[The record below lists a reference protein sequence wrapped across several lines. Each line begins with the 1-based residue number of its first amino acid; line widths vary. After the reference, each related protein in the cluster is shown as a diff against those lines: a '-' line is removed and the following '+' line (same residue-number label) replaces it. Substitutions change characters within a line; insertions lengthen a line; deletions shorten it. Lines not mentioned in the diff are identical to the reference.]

1 MKLLLP
7 LLWIVLAL
15 APPVAA
21 QTDSSVLR
29 TTIEEGL
36 ATTSANTDSPA
47 HANYQSA
54 LTALNRARELDQQ
67 AVQFRQLAI
76 EAPAKLEQLRQE
88 LVSLAGPRPAIE
100 EEQLAL
106 ADLER
111 GYTNAQSRALA
122 SAAALQDLEAE
133 QRLRTMR
140 RGYIPEELG
149 VLSVLLSQVQQ
160 ADQREGTTVLA
171 ASERT
176 LLLAKTEEYR
186 SHAGALE
193 AERASYEAR
202 QGLLQV
208 RLDVARRRAAV
219 EAEEATSWRTAL
231 ERRRQ
236 LVARNTAEAVDQV
249 IAESLESFPE
259 LASLARECQQLA
271 ERRTSAKGLPQRA
284 AQAHAELAE
293 VRDLLSSISFRSR
306 GTKRRIA
313 AVGLNEAMGQILRR
327 DLDWLPTDARLEQ
340 DAERNRRELSS
351 VQLELVE
358 AEEIRERT
366 AGGTP
371 SLDEWL
377 ALEGLEGVSEETRG
391 QAEQLLA
398 MRRDL
403 RESIHEDLI
412 ALSAVLL
419 DHRAEL
425 TTLMQEVKS
434 YREYLSSK
442 IFWVRSA
449 TLSLGESVRQLPQA
463 AKQMLAA
470 WSWQSLGQG
479 AKGAYQQDPIALI
492 FLLILGLGL
501 LLGRQKIKARIESCH
516 QSIRSY
522 RTDRISRTVEALL
535 CTLGLVAPLPIL
547 LWLFGVALESSDS
560 AALQAIGGRW
570 CTAAWLW
577 FVLGSWRAMMA
588 PNGLAQLH
596 FRWPNAQLKVWA
608 QELRWLQPTVVIL
621 ATFTFSP
628 MDSSPE
634 GWSDTISRWCFLLLM
649 ASYALFAWRLLKASS
664 LASKETRAAEGM
676 AVSGSWLQRRAA
688 PLWLSLALGI
698 PMALFL
704 ATILGFF
711 FTALEIDARLRQ
723 TVLFGMLLATSYA
736 FLLRWLASTKRKL
749 AVAQALAQRA
759 KREEQDQGEGDPGEG
774 LPPLA
779 DDEQIDIPSVDAQT
793 RKLFRSGISLATV
806 IGVFL
811 IWADVFPALDN
822 LNQIQVWPHFAMVE
836 TSADGNGAAGFGVES
851 EATVGAATPTSTG
864 FPMPSTLTGGSVAG
878 PILTLA
884 EVLIAIILLVVLI
897 VFSRNLPA
905 LVELTLLQRLPL
917 DSGIRYAISTLL
929 RYAIVLIG
937 LGAISNTLGVGW
949 QHVQWLVAAL
959 TFGLA
964 FGLLEIFA
972 NFISGL
978 IILFERPIRVGDVI
992 SVGDV
997 EGRVTQLRMRATTIL
1012 DWNRR
1017 EMLVPNKEFI
1027 TQQVVN
1033 WSLSDSITRLIIPVG
1048 IAYGSDVALA
1058 RKKLMECALAD
1069 PLVLKDPEPYA
1080 IFRGFGESSLDFE
1093 LRLYIPNRDSWPTVV
1108 DSMHSRIDEAFRK
1121 SHIEIAFPQRDLH
1134 VRSMPKE
1141 S

>member
-1 MKLLLP
+1 MSP
-7 LLWIVLAL
+7 LLRLLWAFMAL
-15 APPVAA
+15 MAPLMA
-21 QTDSSVLR
+21 QTESDSLR
-29 TTIEEGL
+29 SSIEEGL
-36 ATTSANTDSPA
+36 ATTSPDSEAQA

-54 LTALNRARELDQQ
+54 LAAINRAREFDQQ
-67 AVQFRQLAI
+67 AVAFRQLGF
-76 EAPAKLEQLRQE
+76 EAPGRLEAQRAE
-88 LVSLAGPRPAIE
+88 WA
-100 EEQLAL
+100 AL
-106 ADLER
+106 ASPQPAVDAESLSVEDLER
-111 GYTNAQSRALA
+111 GFTEMQSRALA
-122 SAAALQDLEAE
+122 SAAAMQDLEAE
-133 QRLRTMR
+133 QQLRTMR

-149 VLSVLLSQVQQ
+149 VLGVLLSQAQQ
-160 ADQREGTTVLA
+160 SDQREGSTVLA
-171 ASERT
+171 ASERA
-176 LLLAKTEEYR
+176 LWLAKTEEFR
-186 SHAGALE
+186 SHSGALE

-202 QGLLQV
+202 QALLQV

-219 EAEEATSWRTAL
+219 DAEEVNAWRSAW
-231 ERRRQ
+231 ESRRQ
-236 LVARNTAEAVDQV
+236 ALARNTAQAVDQV
-249 IAESLESFPE
+249 IAESLKNFPE
-259 LASLARECQQLA
+259 LAQLAQECQDLA
-271 ERRTSAKGLPQRA
+271 ERRTGESGLPMRA
-284 AQAHAELAE
+284 AKAHDDLAE
-293 VRDLLSSISFRSR
+293 IREMLSSISFRSR

-327 DLDWLPTDARLEQ
+327 DLEWLPPDARLKQ
-340 DAERNRRELSS
+340 DAERSRRELSS

-366 AGGTP
+366 AGGTL
-371 SLDEWL
+371 SVDDWL
-377 ALEGLEGVSEETRG
+377 ASEGLESASEKTRQ
-391 QAEQLLA
+391 QAQQLLA

-412 ALSAVLL
+412 SLSAVLL
-419 DHRAEL
+419 DYRAEV
-425 TTLMQEVKS
+425 TTLTQEVQS

-449 TLSLGESVRQLPQA
+449 TLSLAESMRQLPQTG
-463 AKQMLAA
+463 KQMLGA
-470 WSWQSLGQG
+470 WSWQTVGQG
-479 AKGAYQQDPIALI
+479 AKIAYQQSPFGLI
-492 FLLILGLGL
+492 LLLLLGLGL
-501 LLGRQKIKARIESCH
+501 LIVRGRLKTRIEDCH
-516 QSIRSY
+516 HSIRSY
-522 RTDRISRTVEALL
+522 RTDRIGRTVEVLL
-535 CTLGLVAPLPIL
+535 STLGLVAPLPIF
-547 LWLFGVALESSDS
+547 LWLLGVALENSDS
-560 AALQAIGGRW
+560 SALQAIGGRW

-577 FVLGSWRAMMA
+577 FMLGAWRAMMA

-596 FRWPNAQLKVWA
+596 FRWPNAQLKVWSR
-608 QELRWLQPTVVIL
+608 ELAWLQPTVVLL
-621 ATFTFSP
+621 ATCTFSP
-628 MDSSPE
+628 MDSSPD
-634 GWSDTISRWCFLLLM
+634 GWSDTIGRWCFLLLM
-649 ASYALFAWRLLKASS
+649 ASYGLFGWRLLRASAQ
-664 LASKETRAAEGM
+664 ASKEARAAEGM
-676 AVSGSWLQRRAA
+676 AAPGSWLQRRAA
-688 PLWLSLALGI
+688 PLWLSLALGV
-698 PMALFL
+698 PLALFL

-723 TVLFGMLLATSYA
+723 TVLFGMVLAISYA

-749 AVAQALAQRA
+749 AVAQALAQKA
-759 KREEQDQGEGDPGEG
+759 KRQEHEEGEGDPGEG
-774 LPPLA
+774 LPPSL

-822 LNQIQVWPHFAMVE
+822 LNQIQVYPKFAMVE
-836 TSADGNGAAGFGVES
+836 ASPELVDTASLAAEVETASEGV
-851 EATVGAATPTSTG
+851 APSTG
-864 FPMPSTLTGGSVAG
+864 FPMPTSLSRSEVAG
-878 PILTLA
+878 PVLTLA
-884 EVLIAIILLVVLI
+884 EVLIAIILLVVLV

-929 RYAIVLIG
+929 RYAIVLVG

-949 QHVQWLVAAL
+949 EHVQWLVAAL

-964 FGLLEIFA
+964 FGLQEIFA

-992 SVGDV
+992 SVGQV

-1058 RKKLMECALAD
+1058 RKRLMECAQAE
-1069 PLVLKDPEPYA
+1069 PLVLKDPEPNA

-1093 LRLYIPNRDSWPTVV
+1093 LRIFIPNRDSWPTAM
-1108 DSMHSRIDEAFRK
+1108 DSMHSRIDAAFRE

-1134 VRSMPKE
+1134 VRTMPKE